1 MKWSFVSVGVLIFC
15 IIGIMVVTFF
25 NEVTVSNEQDYYTLK
40 EAAEA
45 SMYDAI
51 DVAYYRLT
59 GKIKISQEKFVE
71 NLTRR
76 FTETST
82 FGQGNYDLI
91 FYDISESPPKISVR
105 VVDSTNS
112 YNLFNTFSVDIGQ
125 TKLNIVNE
133 ISGILE
139 IYSEGE
145 EKDDIVVTPTS
156 FVSRKD
162 EEIEFVV
169 IDKEEDKEEIVKQ
182 IEEKKKDTDDFI
194 NVDAFFQAIIDFIDD
209 IFNKYDFFVIY
220 DGNIYVPKNS
230 DVVKDDYDKCE
241 LKNSN
246 ILDCDNNPFIPY
258 DIPEIPVDDVIVSPE
273 IILEVLNDET
283 QKELVEPSEG
293 ELIKLPESNYIS
305 SYVKQYGL
313 IFHITNNF
321 KYEQKDTDSF
331 FKDVHRIVP
340 KYKEY
345 VVLHNNEL
353 EKDTYYVSAD
363 GRQIDL
369 SNYNSCTLGDGE
381 MNCGDLKLIQIEP
394 TTVCCVSAYDDDDPF
409 TVKVDG
415 QKKYYFRMQAGN
427 YFSCVPGGVIY
438 GWTNYVMADK
448 YDVYGAFNGLFVDD
462 NLLYESYSRSYYGGV
477 KFIHVPVAFYD
488 ANCN

>member
-145 EKDDIVVTPTS
+145 EKDDVVVTPTS
-156 FVSRKD
+156 FVSKSNEEVGVISKEEKGEIIEKLEEKKNSDTGIYKSD
-162 EEIEFVV
+162 EYFEKIIDIINDLIDKNEFVV
-169 IDKEEDKEEIVKQ
+169 LYDGIIYVPLNSDVKEEDITGNCKMQ
-182 IEEKKKDTDDFI
+182 D
-194 NVDAFFQAIIDFIDD
+194 
-209 IFNKYDFFVIY
+209 NK
-220 DGNIYVPKNS
+220 
-230 DVVKDDYDKCE
+230 
-241 LKNSN
+241 L
-246 ILDCDNNPFIPY
+246 LDCEGKLFVPSN
-258 DIPEIPVDDVIVSPE
+258 IPEIVIDDVIVPIENIFEEVE
-273 IILEVLNDET
+273 IVNKSSKKYLSGIQYYEN
-283 QKELVEPSEG
+283 
-293 ELIKLPESNYIS
+293 NYKNS
-305 SYVKQYGL
+305 KKDNGGLFGL
-313 IFHITNNF
+313 ISNNYQIYSKYNHYIVYDNDVYVSKNNGKANSFDSCYFEQNINDVKIINCDNVIYSEVDSKALCCIGAEKNDNFIGYYRVPLYYSTNHFSCYYENNHVSF
-321 KYEQKDTDSF
+321 KYHFS
-331 FKDVHRIVP
+331 I
-340 KYKEY
+340 
-345 VVLHNNEL
+345 
-353 EKDTYYVSAD
+353 
-363 GRQIDL
+363 
-369 SNYNSCTLGDGE
+369 SNME
-381 MNCGDLKLIQIEP
+381 
-394 TTVCCVSAYDDDDPF
+394 
-409 TVKVDG
+409 
-415 QKKYYFRMQAGN
+415 
-427 YFSCVPGGVIY
+427 
-438 GWTNYVMADK
+438 
-448 YDVYGAFNGLFVDD
+448 FNGLSD
-462 NLLYESYSRSYYGGV
+462 NVESAFPCHLYLDNPFMYRNLTGGSILYENYNGLNMRSCYLTIAKKDSDVCG
-477 KFIHVPVAFYD
+477 
-488 ANCN
+488 